1 MGPRGTWL
9 AGVRKVGPGV
19 KGPAHLHALL
29 PESFSQRLPSWG
41 PSQQGPHL
49 GQGGP
54 SYLCTLDSPHL
65 AACEGHWGWGKDLD
79 QKWNNRAGSPM
90 AGSTSWLA
98 QDPARSDPASGAP
111 QEQERP
117 PKKAPPP
124 NPIYHPSLTLPQAP
138 AAHRSPS
145 HPLLIQ
151 DGGPQGWG
159 FSPL

>member
-9 AGVRKVGPGV
+9 AGVRKVCPGV
-19 KGPAHLHALL
+19 KGPAHLHSLL
-29 PESFSQRLPSWG
+29 PESFSPPSRARISGKGVLATCAPWT
-41 PSQQGPHL
+41 PL
-49 GQGGP
+49 IW
-54 SYLCTLDSPHL
+54 

-79 QKWNNRAGSPM
+79 QKWNNRTRSPM
-90 AGSTSWLA
+90 VGSTSWLA

-111 QEQERP
+111 QERERP
-117 PKKAPPP
+117 PKKPPP
-124 NPIYHPSLTLPQAP
+124 PSPIYHPSLTLPQAP